1 MLINYGSTAREN
13 MGYSLVKGS
22 FFYEQFQPYIYD
34 KTVCPKSALIFK
46 SRPCPKLH
54 VVIFSRFYLLATT
67 GFLSKRQITKR
78 SKWFASIYFKPKQQ
92 RSISSQQLEK

>member
-1 MLINYGSTAREN
+1 MRDNRDSRIPNLNTSIRAQQKHEPTMREVRVN
-13 MGYSLVKGS
+13 GQITETEVKQLLTWKIIGW
-22 FFYEQFQPYIYD
+22 
-34 KTVCPKSALIFK
+34 
-46 SRPCPKLH
+46 

-92 RSISSQQLEK
+92 RSIGSQQLEK